1 MNMKSMDV
9 IRNTLYCA
17 HHRNAQYII
26 VLARENFH
34 FYTRK
39 KFFFDNY
46 DQLFQKGKN
55 FVWKKI

>member
-1 MNMKSMDV
+1 M
-9 IRNTLYCA
+9 
-17 HHRNAQYII
+17 II

-39 KFFFDNY
+39 KIFFDNY

-55 FVWKKI
+55 FVWKKN